1 MKKILAVL
9 AMFYGLVPAYAQME
23 NRQAP
28 ADASTQPLFV
38 NFGEVKWE
46 KLRPELGDK
55 SDEIALL
62 RVDPKTHATQLMIR
76 VRPNSHVPK
85 HWHTANET
93 HTVIR
98 GTFIMECDGKRAE
111 LGPGSFNYMPS
122 KMTHEAWTTPD
133 EGAMLFITLDGAW
146 DINWVDEH
154 RPTR

>member
-98 GTFIMECDGKRAE
+98 GIFIMECDGKRAE

-122 KMTHEAWTTPD
+122 KMTHEAWTKPD
-133 EGAMLFITLDGAW
+133 EGALLFITLDGTW